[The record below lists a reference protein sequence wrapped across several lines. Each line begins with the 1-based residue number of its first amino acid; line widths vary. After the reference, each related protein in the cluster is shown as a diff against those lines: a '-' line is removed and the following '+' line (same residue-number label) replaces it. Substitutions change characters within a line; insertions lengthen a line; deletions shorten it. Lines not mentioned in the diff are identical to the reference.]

1 MKPRTVQWLGAALIV
16 GMGIIHLL
24 MAPVE
29 FVEAAYLGVL
39 FEANF
44 LASIIA
50 TRGILRGKTWGW
62 ALGLLL
68 AVGALAG
75 YVLSRTVGM
84 PGMEIEDWFYPV
96 GVLSL
101 VLEGAFVALVVVA
114 KPWPDFARSLKKGR
128 YFVAAAA
135 MLFAL
140 IMTGLSFFP
149 SSSRPQVS
157 DTSYLSHLAQAQLI
171 SPGALEAEYGVQVSL
186 VGLSMMDSIIDFR
199 LNIVNAEKARKLLED
214 PTKMPMLVVE
224 RSNTELM
231 ASSHH
236 GHRKPLKDGGTYLTF
251 FPNTGNVIRPGV
263 PVTVMFGNLR
273 MEPILAQ

>member
-1 MKPRTVQWLGAALIV
+1 
-16 GMGIIHLL
+16 
-24 MAPVE
+24 
-29 FVEAAYLGVL
+29 L

-68 AVGALAG
+68 AAGALAG

-114 KPWPDFARSLKKGR
+114 KPWPDFANSLKKAR

-149 SSSRPQVS
+149 SNSHPQIS
-157 DTSYLSHLAQAQLI
+157 DTFRLSHLAQAQLI

-236 GHRKPLKDGGTYLTF
+236 GHRRPLKNGGTYLTF